1 MESIPYNIPQPP
13 ASFYVFAPLH
23 FGTAIALNGL
33 IRVLARR
40 HPIVRWVVKTEYI
53 HAIRQMISDVPNVQ
67 VLAALHEHEVRTRW
81 LPQCPQR
88 VGLGCFSERGDIPQT
103 DAELYQQAGVPFEA
117 RWTECR
123 FPKSLLKGVTTTKK
137 PIALVY
143 EAPNILVK
151 PDFLPERLNIF
162 RIINRESALD
172 WLPDILS
179 AQELHFIDSS
189 FLKLAESL
197 HAVGALPGTTLVF
210 HKYAKGTPGP
220 ELRGPWKIFD

>member
-1 MESIPYNIPQPP
+1 MESIPYQIPQPP
-13 ASFYVFAPLH
+13 PSFYVFAPLH

-67 VLAALHEHEVRTRW
+67 VLAAIHEHEVRSRW

-88 VGLGCFSERGDIPQT
+88 LCLGCFSERGDIPQT
-103 DAELYQQAGVPFEA
+103 EAELYQQAGVPFEA

-123 FPKSLLKGVTTTKK
+123 FPKNLLKGVTASKK
-137 PIALVY
+137 PIAMVY
-143 EAPNILVK
+143 ESPQFLVK
-151 PDFLPERLNIF
+151 PDFLPHSLDIF
-162 RIINRESALD
+162 RIINRASALD
-172 WLPDILS
+172 WLPEILS
-179 AQELHFIDSS
+179 AKELHFIDSS

-197 HAVGALPGTTLVF
+197 HAMGALPGTTLVF
-210 HKYAKGTPGP
+210 HKYAKGTQGP
-220 ELRGPWKIFD
+220 ELRAPWRVFE